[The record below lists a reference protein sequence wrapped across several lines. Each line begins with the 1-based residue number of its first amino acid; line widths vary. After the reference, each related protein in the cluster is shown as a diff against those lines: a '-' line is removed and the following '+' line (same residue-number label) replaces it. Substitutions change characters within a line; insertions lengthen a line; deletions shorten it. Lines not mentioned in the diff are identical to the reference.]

1 MLGPLEARDRG
12 QVVELGTP
20 RARTLLATLLL
31 QPNRVVSVDELV
43 ERLWGER
50 PPGNPR
56 RTVQTNVARLR
67 LALGGEGH
75 AVRTRESGYLIEV
88 DQWQLDLL
96 RFRAL
101 VTQAHPAEDPVRRL
115 RLLDE
120 ALGLW
125 RGEPLAG
132 MTAETLVR
140 DEVPRLAEER
150 LAAQE
155 SLIDVRLALGQHADL
170 VSELTDLTGRH
181 PLRERLWG
189 YLMLALYRSS
199 RQADALHAYADL
211 SRKLASDLGLDPS
224 DELQRLHRAVLTG
237 DPVLALPSPAT
248 PATRFTWTVE
258 CQLPLD
264 VADFVGRGPGLAR
277 IDDLL
282 GIGGMPVVTV
292 AGPPGVGKTALV
304 VRAAHRL
311 RWRFPDGQWYVRL
324 GGATSPRDPSDV
336 LADLLRTS
344 GAADIPERLDAR
356 AAAFR
361 SRLADRQVL
370 LVLDDAASA
379 EQLEPLLPG
388 TSGCAVLATARCSL
402 AALAAR
408 YPAHE
413 LTLDV
418 LPTVDART
426 LLTRVLRAGRRQVE
440 LALVAELARLCGQLP
455 LALRVSAAALVAR
468 PGTPAHR
475 WIDGLRS
482 GNRLSRLAVDGSVG
496 STVRSAF
503 DQAYGALGPDLRRL
517 FALLGLVPGPDIT
530 VPAAAALLCPE
541 GASDPHDGASP
552 PCDGASPPC
561 DGASPLHD
569 AASPP
574 CDGAQRDGSFEGSF
588 EGSFDGACDRAF
600 GRAGRAPGGGGCDL
614 ELAERQL
621 DGLVSANL
629 LQRHADR
636 YAFHDLLRLYAAERG
651 AAEPDAASA
660 WDRLCTW
667 YLGTAEAAMRL
678 DGPNPVPLPRPPTPG
693 GDRFRTATQA
703 RAWLDAERA
712 NLVAAAA
719 RATGPFAYRLADTLT
734 PYLQRGQHLR
744 EWEVT
749 ATAGLRA
756 AEAAGYRLAEAAM
769 HRSLGA
775 ARQRR
780 SGPRVALRHL
790 TAALERYEHEDAAAA
805 RADTLC
811 TIGFNHFLTGDLR
824 AASDAL
830 DRGVALIRELGRTEL
845 LGNAL
850 NLCCV
855 VQMHSGQ
862 LGTSLHS
869 ATAGLEIDG
878 APRTFL
884 LINRGETRRMLGD
897 YPGALADVSQGLA
910 LARRSGIR
918 RHEAFAQDALARI
931 RLDSALPATALP
943 ATALPATALPATALP
958 ATALPA
964 TAQPASA
971 RSRDG
976 RLDGGNLDL
985 ARQHA
990 ERVLHLARL
999 LDDAWFEAGALI
1011 TIGDV
1016 HRLRGVPARAGERY
1030 ARAVRLAIG
1039 SGSRIHEAEARL
1051 SFAVSDLVNGRTASA
1066 RERAEATLDLADRAG
1081 LRLVVCQ
1088 ASHVLAVVSDRTGDT
1103 DAAATYAA
1111 RAAKI
1116 EAETGYRPP
1125 HHLPVLTQAD
1135 RRTAFHVP

>member
-1 MLGPLEARDRG
+1 
-12 QVVELGTP
+12 
-20 RARTLLATLLL
+20 
-31 QPNRVVSVDELV
+31 
-43 ERLWGER
+43 
-50 PPGNPR
+50 
-56 RTVQTNVARLR
+56 VAR
-67 LALGGEGH
+67 
-75 AVRTRESGYLIEV
+75 
-88 DQWQLDLL
+88 
-96 RFRAL
+96 
-101 VTQAHPAEDPVRRL
+101 
-115 RLLDE
+115 
-120 ALGLW
+120 
-125 RGEPLAG
+125 
-132 MTAETLVR
+132 
-140 DEVPRLAEER
+140 
-150 LAAQE
+150 
-155 SLIDVRLALGQHADL
+155 
-170 VSELTDLTGRH
+170 
-181 PLRERLWG
+181 
-189 YLMLALYRSS
+189 
-199 RQADALHAYADL
+199 
-211 SRKLASDLGLDPS
+211 
-224 DELQRLHRAVLTG
+224 
-237 DPVLALPSPAT
+237 
-248 PATRFTWTVE
+248 
-258 CQLPLD
+258 
-264 VADFVGRGPGLAR
+264 GPDLAR

-440 LALVAELARLCGQLP
+440 PALVAELARLCGQLP

-541 GASDPHDGASP
+541 CASHPHDGASP
-552 PCDGASPPC
+552 PYDGASH
-561 DGASPLHD
+561 LHD

-574 CDGAQRDGSFEGSF
+574 RDGAQRDG
-588 EGSFDGACDRAF
+588 ACDRA
-600 GRAGRAPGGGGCDL
+600 GRGPGGGGCDL

-719 RATGPFAYRLADTLT
+719 RATGPFAYHLADTLT

-756 AEAAGYRLAEAAM
+756 AEAAGYPLAEAAM

-780 SGPRVALRHL
+780 SGPRVALRHF

-869 ATAGLEIDG
+869 ATVGLEIDG

-897 YPGALADVSQGLA
+897 YPGALADMSQGLA

-931 RLDSALPATALP
+931 RLDSALPASFLP
-943 ATALPATALPATALP
+943 TST
-958 ATALPA
+958 LPA
-964 TAQPASA
+964 TAQPATAQPAAAQPAGA

-1081 LRLVVCQ
+1081 LRLVECQ
-1088 ASHVLAVVSDRTGDT
+1088 ASHVLAVVSDRTGDA

-1125 HHLPVLTQAD
+1125 HHLPVLTPAD
-1135 RRTAFHVP
+1135 RRTPFHVP